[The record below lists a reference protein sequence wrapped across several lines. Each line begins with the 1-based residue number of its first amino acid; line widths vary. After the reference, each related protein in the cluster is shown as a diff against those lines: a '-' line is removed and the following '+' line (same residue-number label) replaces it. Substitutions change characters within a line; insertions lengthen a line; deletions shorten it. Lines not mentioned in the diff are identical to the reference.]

1 MEEKGRKQYLA
12 IDPGIKGG
20 IALLD
25 KNILSAYKCPPS
37 VKEMS
42 DLLYEITSE
51 DTIAILEHVHSF
63 PNQGVS
69 STFKFGNNF
78 GQWQGILTSMCI
90 PYIEVS
96 PQKWMKMFQP
106 LPKVKGDRKRKLKE
120 IAIEYHPEIKVT
132 LDTADAIV
140 MAYYLKET
148 NENLEHIK

>member
-1 MEEKGRKQYLA
+1 MSKNANRKYLA
-12 IDPGIKGG
+12 IDPGVKGG
-20 IALLD
+20 VALLD
-25 KNILSAYKCPPS
+25 RNILSAYKCPPT

-42 DLLYEITSE
+42 RLLKTITSKN
-51 DTIAILEHVHSF
+51 TIAIIEKVHSF
-63 PNQGVS
+63 PNQGVA

-78 GQWQGILTSMCI
+78 GQWQGILASMDI

-106 LPKVKGDRKRKLKE
+106 LPKDKGDRKRRLKK
-120 IAIEYHPEIKVT
+120 IAMEYHPEIKVT

-148 NENLEHIK
+148 NKDLISTS

>member
-1 MEEKGRKQYLA
+1 MADLIDMISSKNTTAIIEK
-12 IDPGIKGG
+12 
-20 IALLD
+20 
-25 KNILSAYKCPPS
+25 
-37 VKEMS
+37 
-42 DLLYEITSE
+42 
-51 DTIAILEHVHSF
+51 VHSM
-63 PNQGVS
+63 PKQGVV

-78 GQWQGILTSMCI
+78 GQWQGILSSMCI

-96 PQKWMKMFQP
+96 PQKWMKMYQP
-106 LPKVKGDRKRKLKE
+106 LPKEKGDRKRKLKE